1 MKKVVVF
8 DYDGT
13 LTLTKKGTSSWSR
26 TWEKIGQEELDYK
39 LFTMF
44 RNNEITDK
52 EWMEEIVK
60 SYRQFNV
67 NKQLFQELA
76 SETTLIED
84 VVEVFK
90 KMKQNNIKIYILSAG
105 IKNIIDEKLSEVTEY
120 IHQIFGYDFA
130 YDENDVVSHL
140 NYERKLDFKDEGI
153 KEIIETEN
161 VSPKDILFIGNGYN
175 DETIYR
181 SGVETLCL
189 NADSADP
196 TNKKIWTYAE
206 NSKSLKVILPY
217 LGIDD

>member
-120 IHQIFGYDFA
+120 IHQIFVFHYP
-130 YDENDVVSHL
+130 N
-140 NYERKLDFKDEGI
+140 
-153 KEIIETEN
+153 
-161 VSPKDILFIGNGYN
+161 
-175 DETIYR
+175 
-181 SGVETLCL
+181 
-189 NADSADP
+189 
-196 TNKKIWTYAE
+196 
-206 NSKSLKVILPY
+206 
-217 LGIDD
+217 